1 MKYLFYGIASWLLV
15 PAALFL
21 GLRLRARTPRLV
33 PPDGRPFGQVGSARQ
48 PEYSLLVIGDS
59 SAAGVGADHVE
70 QTLGCQIARHLHAA
84 TGATVAW
91 RNAGSNSAISE
102 QLRDHVVPNL
112 ERLPHSHIVLAV
124 GTNDMKNFL
133 TAKRFKRG
141 FGGLLYAVKARWPE
155 AQIYWSPMIDMRTVP
170 AFPALLATIMEMR
183 GRIIN
188 RMGRQLCRERYAI
201 ATAQLDSSNPAGF
214 SVDGF
219 HASAAG
225 YEYWAGLLAETILEH
240 DVTMGEKGPDES
252 RAAG

>member
-1 MKYLFYGIASWLLV
+1 MKYLFYGIASWVLV

-21 GLRLRARTPRLV
+21 GIRLRARTPRLV
-33 PPDGRPFGQVGSARQ
+33 PPGGRPFGQIGSSGQ
-48 PEYSLLVIGDS
+48 PRYSLLVIGDS

-70 QTLGCQIARHLHAA
+70 ETLGCQIAQHLHTK
-84 TGATVAW
+84 TGSTVAW

-112 ERLPHSHIVLAV
+112 ERLPYSHVVLAV

-155 AQIYWSPMIDMRTVP
+155 AQIIWSPMIDMRTVP
-170 AFPALLATIMEMR
+170 AFPSLLATIMEMR

-188 RMGRQLCRERYAI
+188 RVGQQLCRERYAL
-201 ATAQLDSSNPAGF
+201 AAPQLDSSNPAGF

-225 YEYWAGLLAETILEH
+225 YEYWAELLARTILEN
-240 DVTMGEKGPDES
+240 DAAASEPAPEKT
-252 RAAG
+252 RAAE